1 MIIGVDPG
9 KHGAICALH
18 RSGIIDFYDI
28 PTYDVQ
34 AGSGKNRH
42 TVHEYNTVV
51 LSNIIA
57 SIKGAAIMGE
67 DITVVVEKV
76 SGMNMGGRK
85 DTPHT
90 AFELGRGYGILEG
103 IFSAHG
109 IPITYSP
116 RPDVW
121 KRALGIADSQMDYRE
136 KKELAR
142 QTAIVL
148 YPQCR
153 KQLKLVKDTDKAEAL
168 LMCHWAIK
176 KHGVK

>member
-9 KHGAICALH
+9 KSGAICAIYK
-18 RSGIIDFYDI
+18 SGNIEFYGI

-42 TVHEYNTVV
+42 TVHEYDTVE

-57 SIKGAAIMGE
+57 SVKGAAILGE

-103 IFSAHG
+103 VFSAYG
-109 IPITYSP
+109 IPINYSP

-121 KRALGIADSQMDYRE
+121 KRALGIADSQMEYKE

-148 YPQCR
+148 YPQIAEKLKR
-153 KQLKLVKDTDKAEAL
+153 KKDTDRAEAL
-168 LMCHWAIK
+168 LLCHWAIK
-176 KHGVK
+176 KYGVK

>member
-9 KHGAICALH
+9 KHGAICAIH
-18 RSGIIDFYDI
+18 RSGIIEFHDI
-28 PTYDVQ
+28 PTYDVLT
-34 AGSGKNRH
+34 GSGKQRH
-42 TVHEYNTVV
+42 TVHEYNTVI

-57 SIKGAAIMGE
+57 SIKGAAIVGE

-103 IFSAHG
+103 IFGAYG
-109 IPITYSP
+109 IPINYSP
-116 RPDVW
+116 RPNLW
-121 KRALGIADSQMDYRE
+121 KKALKIDDSQMEYKDR
-136 KKELAR
+136 KELAR
-142 QTAIVL
+142 QTAVAL
-148 YPQCR
+148 YPQVADKLKR
-153 KQLKLVKDTDKAEAL
+153 KKDSDRAEAL

-176 KHGVK
+176 KYGVK